1 MNTIPTIFNQRSIN
15 RTVLGGRQRPAQVK
29 MNVSVILIN
38 SQGSHLRLKNLEM
51 LDRCGFEKIISM
63 EPNSDN
69 YNLEDFVNKCPSV
82 KFIVP
87 QEDVTTGDLIN
98 IGMEEVKSD
107 YVLVLKDSLA
117 LSTLRLSPNAF
128 QRLVER
134 KQYCYVPR
142 IFVDKNQVLP
152 INMIPHV
159 QKGMLKIE
167 SVSNMLD
174 NTPTLYPYDFL
185 GLYNR
190 QKFIQLGGFDYT
202 IESPY
207 WQNLDLAL
215 RAWLWGENIRITTT
229 FGLSYLENA
238 PVEDATSYLSQ
249 FRFYLKN
256 LAPQF
261 KLDHGEIPVSTLF
274 RMIPRSACGL
284 VETINQF
291 KDARRWVEMNQ
302 YRFKTDTSN
311 LILNWGS
318 EK

>member
-1 MNTIPTIFNQRSIN
+1 MNTIPTTFDEHQIT
-15 RTVLGGRQRPAQVK
+15 RTIIGGKPNGNPDVL
-29 MNVSVILIN
+29 NISVILLNN
-38 SQGSHLRLKNLEM
+38 SGSHFKINVYKNLLE
-51 LDRCGFEKIISM
+51 CKFESIISI
-63 EPNSDN
+63 EHDPNNSTIDDISKKMP
-69 YNLEDFVNKCPSV
+69 EI
-82 KFIVP
+82 KFIIP
-87 QEDVTTGDLIN
+87 QEETTNGELIN
-98 IGMEEVKSD
+98 LAMAEIKSD

-117 LSTLRLSPNAF
+117 LSTLRLNSNAF

-238 PVEDATSYLSQ
+238 PVEDATSNLSQ

>member
-1 MNTIPTIFNQRSIN
+1 
-15 RTVLGGRQRPAQVK
+15 
-29 MNVSVILIN
+29 
-38 SQGSHLRLKNLEM
+38 
-51 LDRCGFEKIISM
+51 
-63 EPNSDN
+63 
-69 YNLEDFVNKCPSV
+69 
-82 KFIVP
+82 
-87 QEDVTTGDLIN
+87 
-98 IGMEEVKSD
+98 
-107 YVLVLKDSLA
+107 
-117 LSTLRLSPNAF
+117 
-128 QRLVER
+128 
-134 KQYCYVPR
+134 
-142 IFVDKNQVLP
+142 
-152 INMIPHV
+152 MIPHV

-238 PVEDATSYLSQ
+238 PVEDATSNLSQ